1 MGRQYKIV
9 IDPGHGGSDPG
20 AVGPN
25 GLKEAHVNLAVALK
39 VAEKLRKA
47 GVEVKLTRTSDVF
60 IDLQPRCDIANSSG
74 ADYFVS
80 IHCNSARTPE
90 AKGTETYCYKFGG
103 QGEVLAKAIQAELL
117 AATGRTNRGVKT
129 ANFYVLRRT
138 NMPAV
143 LTELAFISNPE
154 EECLLADPGYQEK
167 CADAIAK
174 GISKVIGIQAIQ
186 EVLSMFKDV
195 PANHWAASSIERLA
209 KLGIIQGDEQGNF
222 RPSHPITRAEVAT
235 LFDRLIETL
244 SRYGF
249 KLPGY

>member
-1 MGRQYKIV
+1 VRIV

-25 GLKEAHVNLAVALK
+25 GLKEARVNLAVALK

-60 IDLQPRCDIANSSG
+60 VDLQPRCDIANSFN

-80 IHCNSARTPE
+80 IHCNSAGTTE
-90 AKGTETYCYKFGG
+90 ARGTETYCYKLGG
-103 QGEVLAKAIQAELL
+103 KGEVLAKAIQAELI
-117 AATGRTNRGVKT
+117 AATGRVNRGVKT
-129 ANFYVLRRT
+129 ANYYVLRRT

-154 EECLLADPGYQEK
+154 EERLLGSPDYQEK
-167 CADAIAK
+167 CATAIAR
-174 GISKVIGIQAIQ
+174 GVSKVIGVKIIQ

-195 PANHWAASSIERLA
+195 PANHWAAGSIERLA
-209 KLGIIQGDEQGNF
+209 KLGIIKGDEQGNF
-222 RPSHPITRAEVAT
+222 RPDQPITRAEVVA
-235 LFDRLIETL
+235 LLDRVL
-244 SRYGF
+244 
-249 KLPGY
+249 KLLGR

>member
-1 MGRQYKIV
+1 MKV
-9 IDPGHGGSDPG
+9 CIDPGHGGKDPG

-60 IDLQPRCDIANSSG
+60 IDLQPRCDIANSFG

-80 IHCNSARTPE
+80 IHCNSAGTPE

-103 QGEVLAKAIQAELL
+103 QGEVLAKAIQAELI
-117 AATGRTNRGVKT
+117 ATTGRANRGVKT
-129 ANFYVLRRT
+129 ANYYVLRRT
-138 NMPAV
+138 KMPAV

-154 EECLLADPGYQEK
+154 EEHLLGSPDYQEK
-167 CADAIAK
+167 CATAIAR
-174 GISKVIGIQAIQ
+174 GIGKVIGVKIIQ

-195 PANHWAASSIERLA
+195 PANHWAAGSIERLA
-209 KLGIIQGDEQGNF
+209 KLGIIAGDGQGNF
-222 RPSHPITRAEVAT
+222 RPDAPITRAEVVA
-235 LFDRLIETL
+235 LLDRVL
-244 SRYGF
+244 
-249 KLPGY
+249 KLLGK

>member
-1 MGRQYKIV
+1 MLV
-9 IDPGHGGSDPG
+9 AIDPGHGGFDPG

-60 IDLQPRCDIANSSG
+60 IDLQPRCDIANSFG

-80 IHCNSARTPE
+80 IHCNSAGTPE

-103 QGEVLAKAIQAELL
+103 KGEILAKAIQAELI
-117 AATGRTNRGVKT
+117 AATGRANRGVKT
-129 ANFYVLRRT
+129 ANFYVLRQT
-138 NMPAV
+138 NMPAA

-154 EECLLADPGYQEK
+154 EERLLGSPDYQEK
-167 CADAIAK
+167 CATAIAR
-174 GISKVIGIQAIQ
+174 GIGKVIGVKIIQ

-195 PANHWAASSIERLA
+195 PANHWAAGSIERLA
-209 KLGIIQGDEQGNF
+209 KLGIIAGDGQGNF
-222 RPSHPITRAEVAT
+222 RPDAPITRAEVVA
-235 LFDRLIETL
+235 LLDRVL
-244 SRYGF
+244 
-249 KLPGY
+249 KLLGR

>member
-1 MGRQYKIV
+1 MRIV

-25 GLKEAHVNLAVALK
+25 GFREAHVNLAVALK

-60 IDLQPRCDIANSSG
+60 IDLQPRCDIANSFG

-80 IHCNSARTPE
+80 IHCNSAGTPE

-103 QGEVLAKAIQAELL
+103 QGEILAKAIQTELI
-117 AATGRTNRGVKT
+117 AATGRANRGVKT
-129 ANFYVLRRT
+129 ANYYVLRRT

-154 EECLLADPGYQEK
+154 EERLLGSPDYQEK
-167 CADAIAK
+167 CATAIAR
-174 GISKVIGIQAIQ
+174 GIGKVIGVKIIQ
-186 EVLSMFKDV
+186 EVLSMGSVFRDV
-195 PANHWAASSIERLA
+195 PDNHWAIEDIKWVKEKGLMR
-209 KLGIIQGDEQGNF
+209 GDGQGNF
-222 RPSHPITRAEVAT
+222 GLGKPLTREEAAAVLHRFA
-235 LFDRLIETL
+235 
-244 SRYGF
+244 
-249 KLPGY
+249 KLLGVQ

>member
-1 MGRQYKIV
+1 MRIV

-60 IDLQPRCDIANSSG
+60 IDLQPRCDIANSFG

-80 IHCNSARTPE
+80 IHCNSAGTPE

-103 QGEVLAKAIQAELL
+103 QGEVLAKAIQAELI
-117 AATGRTNRGVKT
+117 ATTGRANRGVKT
-129 ANFYVLRRT
+129 ANYYVLRRT
-138 NMPAV
+138 KMPAV

-154 EECLLADPGYQEK
+154 EERLLGSPDYQEK
-167 CADAIAK
+167 CATAIAR
-174 GISKVIGIQAIQ
+174 GIGKVIGVKIIQ

-195 PANHWAASSIERLA
+195 PANHWAAGSIERLA
-209 KLGIIQGDEQGNF
+209 KLGIIKGDEQGNF
-222 RPSHPITRAEVAT
+222 RPDQPITRAEVVA
-235 LFDRLIETL
+235 LLDRVL
-244 SRYGF
+244 
-249 KLPGY
+249 KLLGR

>member
-1 MGRQYKIV
+1 MRIV

-47 GVEVKLTRTSDVF
+47 GVEVKLTRTNDVF
-60 IDLQPRCDIANSSG
+60 IDLQPRCDIANSFG

-80 IHCNSARTPE
+80 IHCNSAGTPE

-103 QGEVLAKAIQAELL
+103 KGEILAKAIQAELI
-117 AATGRTNRGVKT
+117 AATGRANRGVKT
-129 ANFYVLRRT
+129 ANYYVLRRT

-154 EECLLADPGYQEK
+154 EERLLGSPDYQEK
-167 CADAIAK
+167 CATAIAR
-174 GISKVIGIQAIQ
+174 GIGKVIGVKIIQ
-186 EVLSMFKDV
+186 EVLSMGSVFRDV
-195 PANHWAASSIERLA
+195 PDNHWAIEDIKWVKEKGLMR
-209 KLGIIQGDEQGNF
+209 GDEQGNF
-222 RPSHPITRAEVAT
+222 GLGKPLTREEAAAVLHRFA
-235 LFDRLIETL
+235 
-244 SRYGF
+244 
-249 KLPGY
+249 KLLGVQ

>member
-1 MGRQYKIV
+1 MRIV

-60 IDLQPRCDIANSSG
+60 VDLQPRCDIANSFG

-80 IHCNSARTPE
+80 IHCNSAGTPE

-103 QGEVLAKAIQAELL
+103 QGEVLAKAIQAELI
-117 AATGRTNRGVKT
+117 ATTGRANRGVKT
-129 ANFYVLRRT
+129 ANYYVLRRT
-138 NMPAV
+138 DMPAV

-154 EECLLADPGYQEK
+154 EEHLLGSDDFQEK
-167 CADAIAK
+167 CASAIAR
-174 GISKVIGIQAIQ
+174 GIGKVIGIQIIE
-186 EVLSMFKDV
+186 EVSSMFKDV
-195 PANHWAASSIERLA
+195 PANHWAAKDIEWLA
-209 KLGIIQGDEQGNF
+209 QKGIIRGDKQGNF
-222 RPSHPITRAEVAT
+222 GLGKPLLREEFAAVIARV
-235 LFDRLIETL
+235 LRLL
-244 SRYGF
+244 GVQ
-249 KLPGY
+249 

>member
-1 MGRQYKIV
+1 MRIV

-60 IDLQPRCDIANSSG
+60 IDLQPRCDIANSFG

-80 IHCNSARTPE
+80 IHCNSAGTPK
-90 AKGTETYCYKFGG
+90 ARGTETYCYKLGG
-103 QGEVLAKAIQAELL
+103 KGEVLAKVIQAELI
-117 AATGRTNRGVKT
+117 AATGRVNRGIKT
-129 ANFYVLRRT
+129 ANYYVLRRT

-154 EECLLADPGYQEK
+154 EERLLSNPEFQEK
-167 CADAIAK
+167 FAIAIAR
-174 GISKVIGIQAIQ
+174 GIGKIVGIQIVE
-186 EVLSMFKDV
+186 EVLGMFKDIEG
-195 PANHWAASSIERLA
+195 HWAKASIERLA
-209 KLGIIQGDEQGNF
+209 QLGLIRGDGQGNF
-222 RPSHPITRAEVAT
+222 NPDRTITRAEVVV
-235 LFDRLIETL
+235 LLDRLIETL

>member
-1 MGRQYKIV
+1 VRV
-9 IDPGHGGSDPG
+9 CIDPGHGGSDPG

-60 IDLQPRCDIANSSG
+60 IDLQPRCDIANSFG

-80 IHCNSARTPE
+80 IHCNSAGTPE

-103 QGEVLAKAIQAELL
+103 QGEVLAKAIQAELI
-117 AATGRTNRGVKT
+117 AATGRANRGVKT
-129 ANFYVLRRT
+129 ANYYVLRRT

-154 EECLLADPGYQEK
+154 EERLLASPEFQEK
-167 CADAIAK
+167 CAVAIAK
-174 GISKVIGIQAIQ
+174 GIGKVIGVKIIQ
-186 EVLSMFKDV
+186 EVFSMFKDV
-195 PANHWAASSIERLA
+195 PANHWAAGSIERLA
-209 KLGIIQGDEQGNF
+209 KLGIIKGDEQGNF
-222 RPSHPITRAEVAT
+222 RPDQPITRAEVVA
-235 LFDRLIETL
+235 LLDRVL
-244 SRYGF
+244 
-249 KLPGY
+249 KLLGR